1 MILLLKYIC
10 DYTTISSS
18 YLIIFITLI
27 GSLSF
32 FYFKTAV
39 VLLLC
44 DIYIF
49 TVLANYKITSSCMSS
64 YISPSC
70 KLEIVAE
77 GQKLAE
83 TSDLAKMMDHYGN
96 KFIK

>member
-18 YLIIFITLI
+18 SLIIFIILI
-27 GSLSF
+27 GFLSF
-32 FYFKTAV
+32 FYFKMV
-39 VLLLC
+39 VLLLLC
-44 DIYIF
+44 DLYLF
-49 TVLANYKITSSCMSS
+49 TILANYKITSSYTS
-64 YISPSC
+64 YTSPSC

-96 KFIK
+96 KFIS

>member
-27 GSLSF
+27 GSLSV
-32 FYFKTAV
+32 FYFKTVLAV
-39 VLLLC
+39 LLC

-49 TVLANYKITSSCMSS
+49 TILTNYKITSACMS
-64 YISPSC
+64 YTSPSC

-83 TSDLAKMMDHYGN
+83 TDNLAKMMDHYGN
-96 KFIK
+96 KFIT